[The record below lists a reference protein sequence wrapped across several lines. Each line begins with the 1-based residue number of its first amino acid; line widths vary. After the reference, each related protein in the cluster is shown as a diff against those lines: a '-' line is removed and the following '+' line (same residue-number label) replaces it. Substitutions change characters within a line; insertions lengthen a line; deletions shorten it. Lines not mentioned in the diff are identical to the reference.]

1 MAKTSNKPST
11 TEESSVVVPRSS
23 SKKGIFRGIKGGAGL
38 LIDPNQP
45 EDEVWV
51 PAKLVNKYRLV
62 EGATVA
68 GSVRTGK
75 PRPQLVD
82 VESVCGLAPEM
93 FPKRTTF
100 KQLIAVDPNERFPL
114 AASGESAMRIVELVA
129 PIGKGTRGLIVSP
142 PKAGKTMLLE
152 QLAQAIRAGD
162 PETRIIVLLI
172 DERPEEVTFFQRAV
186 DAEVFASSSD
196 QRLREHVA
204 LAELML
210 AHIRTELECGRDVVV
225 LLDSLTRM
233 ARTFNLKGSGRGGG
247 RSLSGGLEAGAL
259 EIPRRFFGLAR
270 NIEDGGSVT
279 ILATALVDTGSRLD
293 QVVFE
298 EFKGTGNSEIVLDRS
313 LAEARLFPAINV
325 TASGT
330 RKAHLLYSAE
340 EYQRLARLQ
349 RALAERPPKDALTSL
364 LQLLEKYPT
373 NEALLEAISV

>member
-1 MAKTSNKPST
+1 M
-11 TEESSVVVPRSS
+11 
-23 SKKGIFRGIKGGAGL
+23 
-38 LIDPNQP
+38 
-45 EDEVWV
+45 
-51 PAKLVNKYRLV
+51 PAKLVKRYHLV

-68 GSVRTGK
+68 GPVRKGK
-75 PRPQLVD
+75 PRPELTG
-82 VESVCGLAPEM
+82 VESVCGLSPDLYQ
-93 FPKRTTF
+93 KRPAF
-100 KQLIAVDPNERFPL
+100 KRLVAVDPSDRFRL
-114 AASGESAMRIVELVA
+114 AASGEPAALPAMRIVDLIA

-196 QRLREHVA
+196 QRLQEHVA

-330 RKAHLLYSAE
+330 RKAHLLYSPD
-340 EYQRLARLQ
+340 EYQRLIKLQ
-349 RALAERPPKDALTSL
+349 RALAERPPKQALTSL
-364 LQLLEKYPT
+364 LQLLEKYPN
-373 NEALLEAISV
+373 NEALLETIPL